1 MGAGVGKIP
10 DAGMRE
16 RMARYVA
23 EL

>member
-1 MGAGVGKIP
+1 MQAGVGALP
-10 DAGMRE
+10 DAVMRE